1 MFSSP
6 QVIVLKAFLG
16 RGQAHFIGSA
26 DPFKVQK
33 DWAKGHL
40 HITGLLL
47 QLQPKRGWRQQG
59 WRSLPQGKIT
69 LTKWLK
75 NGEGKSLQVW
85 HLCSSRAEMTLTPW
99 TNIKTI
105 HPHKGCPWRAF
116 AGKNSPPNGKKK
128 KSFYYKMIVTTQLW
142 VFCPE
147 PRRHFLHPCLST
159 PP

>member
-99 TNIKTI
+99 TNIKAI
-105 HPHKGCPWRAF
+105 HPKGICWQKFPSKW
-116 AGKNSPPNGKKK
+116 KKK
-128 KSFYYKMIVTTQLW
+128 KSFCYKMIVTTQLW